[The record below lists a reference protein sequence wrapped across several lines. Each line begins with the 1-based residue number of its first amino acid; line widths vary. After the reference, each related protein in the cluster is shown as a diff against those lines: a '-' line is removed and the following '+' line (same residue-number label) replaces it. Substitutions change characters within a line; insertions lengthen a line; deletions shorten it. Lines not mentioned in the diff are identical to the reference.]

1 MTDRIR
7 IEELKLRT
15 IIGIT
20 DEERHDRQDVVL
32 TLTLFVD
39 TRKAGKTDDIADSPV
54 NYRTLTKRII
64 ALVEGHSFNLI
75 ESLAETVAE
84 ICLAEPGI
92 SGVEVAADK
101 PGALRFAGSVGV
113 TIERRR
119 DHA

>member
-32 TLTLFVD
+32 NLTLFVD
-39 TRKAGKTDDIADSPV
+39 TRKAGRTDDIADSPV
-54 NYRTLTKRII
+54 NYRTLTKRVI
-64 ALVEGHSFNLI
+64 AYVEGNRFNLV
-75 ESLAETVAE
+75 ESLAESVAS
-84 ICLAEPGI
+84 ICLEDTGA
-92 SGVEVAADK
+92 SRVEVAVDK

-113 TIERRR
+113 TIERGRI
-119 DHA
+119 DG